1 MTDWRR
7 RKQLREE
14 RLARPVL
21 LEEFEVSTKLET
33 AHNGRLVPMSLRK
46 LHWLEQA
53 DQTIKRLDAK
63 TRT

>member
-14 RLARPVL
+14 RLARPVE
-21 LEEFEVSTKLET
+21 LEEFEVSTKFET
-33 AHNGRLVPMSLRK
+33 TYNGRIVPMSVRK
-46 LHWLEQA
+46 LHWLDRA

-63 TRT
+63 TQT